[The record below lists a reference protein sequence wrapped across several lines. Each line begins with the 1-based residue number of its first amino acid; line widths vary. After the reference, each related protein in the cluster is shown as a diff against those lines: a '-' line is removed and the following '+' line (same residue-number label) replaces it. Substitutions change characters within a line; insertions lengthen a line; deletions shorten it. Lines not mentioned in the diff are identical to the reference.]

1 MEKTRALVKLYSKST
16 QKKDELIA
24 KQKSM
29 DTYKKKT
36 VVKVIVDVITR
47 WWSTYQTVDR
57 LLYLKPAFQSLV
69 LDNLLDDEVAL
80 TEHDWAVLQEIHELL
95 KPFKTA
101 QELLEGD
108 KYVSISWVPVMVGTI
123 RKKLK
128 VTAEFLPGNTV
139 DAAARNLAKTLYDDF
154 CKRWNDEIAP
164 VFDPTVVRGYMQRQ
178 VGIHPLVCLA
188 TCMDPCFKSLP
199 TF

>member
-1 MEKTRALVKLYSKST
+1 
-16 QKKDELIA
+16 
-24 KQKSM
+24 M
-29 DTYKKKT
+29 DTYKNKIAL
-36 VVKVIVDVITR
+36 KVIVDVITR

-57 LLYLKPAFQSLV
+57 LLYLKPAFQALV

-80 TEHDWAVLQEIHELL
+80 TQHDWKVMKEMHMLL

-108 KYVSISWVPVMVGTI
+108 KYVTISWVPIMVGTI

-128 VTAEFLPGNTV
+128 ETAEFLPGNTV

-154 CKRWNDEIAP
+154 CKRWNDETAP
-164 VFDPTVVRGYMQRQ
+164 LFDDKVVRGYMQRQ

-188 TCMDPCFKSLP
+188 MCMDPRFKSLP
-199 TF
+199 FFRLDEKETLWKALLDWMEKMAPFVMP